1 MKILKTLLVSV
12 GLVILALIA
21 IYVIHFI
28 VYTFPIISMI
38 GCAVLFLVFAYLIVT
53 EFWDDKNAV

>member
-12 GLVILALIA
+12 
-21 IYVIHFI
+21 
-28 VYTFPIISMI
+28 I
-38 GCAVLFLVFAYLIVT
+38 GCAVLFLVYAYMIVT